1 MKRAKGTKRFSTYEV
16 PKKPPP
22 SLTWTHKFVCLAD
35 MSSDLLPSSS
45 EKYNLKCAGLGEK
58 KIVFRLNGS
67 YSHLKEELLQAFP
80 ALEKCGG
87 FELTRTDGP
96 YSRNLA
102 PIDPKFLTSV
112 AKLKEFIDQARI
124 YIRPLQAD
132 VPLDAKSTSDV
143 EEKNVSD

>member
-1 MKRAKGTKRFSTYEV
+1 MT
-16 PKKPPP
+16 
-22 SLTWTHKFVCLAD
+22 
-35 MSSDLLPSSS
+35 SDTVPSSA

-58 KIVFRLNGS
+58 KIVFRLDGS
-67 YSHLKEELLQAFP
+67 YSHLKEVLLKAFS
-80 ALEKCGG
+80 ALEKGGG

-132 VPLDAKSTSDV
+132 LPRDGKPTSIV
-143 EEKNVSD
+143 EEETVSVYTAVHVYMI